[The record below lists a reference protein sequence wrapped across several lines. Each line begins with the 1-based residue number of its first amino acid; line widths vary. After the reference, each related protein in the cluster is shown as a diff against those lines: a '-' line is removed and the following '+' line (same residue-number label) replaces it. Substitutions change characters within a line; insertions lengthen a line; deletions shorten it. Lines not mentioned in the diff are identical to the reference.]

1 LHIFFEVPLP
11 ASFSSTTT
19 MSESSGDE
27 STPVVGIFY
36 DSFTSVA
43 GSIAKS
49 KEATVEQTVAN
60 LAGAIVKKIN
70 SNFSVVPPLSLP
82 KDMLIHYYPPLTGKA
97 DIHTSLPANECLIT
111 LVTPK
116 SEVTGRHSGWQA
128 GRVDLKYHDWKA
140 LNTENKK
147 PVLQMANNEFESAS
161 GESTLPLQHLCQC
174 SRVVKRTK
182 NGYIG
187 Y

>member
-1 LHIFFEVPLP
+1 
-11 ASFSSTTT
+11 

-97 DIHTSLPANECLIT
+97 DIHIFGAADGVVFATNAVVASTVAVRADGSVAAVNEW
-111 LVTPK
+111 
-116 SEVTGRHSGWQA
+116 S
-128 GRVDLKYHDWKA
+128 
-140 LNTENKK
+140 
-147 PVLQMANNEFESAS
+147 
-161 GESTLPLQHLCQC
+161 
-174 SRVVKRTK
+174 
-182 NGYIG
+182 
-187 Y
+187 